1 MELSNSHKISQEKRD
16 FKISDV
22 LITAWSRV
30 QVLAGPPQKRA
41 PIGVLFFVAS
51 QDLNKAATRS
61 DASKAPVGLYLA
73 CGSQRIG
80 MSKGVGC
87 RSEGRQDLNPKL
99 IKFSLRN
106 PCSHDMIKPAWRRI
120 SCRIQI
126 TNSCPSLFRYIK

>member
-30 QVLAGPPQKRA
+30 QVLTG
-41 PIGVLFFVAS
+41 
-51 QDLNKAATRS
+51 NKAATRS

-80 MSKGVGC
+80 MSNGVGC
-87 RSEGRQDLNPKL
+87 RSEGQPGLELKTYKVL
-99 IKFSLRN
+99 IAESLL
-106 PCSHDMIKPAWRRI
+106 P
-120 SCRIQI
+120 
-126 TNSCPSLFRYIK
+126 

>member
-30 QVLAGPPQKRA
+30 QVLTGNKKEHPD
-41 PIGVLFFVAS
+41 GCSFLLWAS

-80 MSKGVGC
+80 MSNGVG
-87 RSEGRQDLNPKL
+87 
-99 IKFSLRN
+99 
-106 PCSHDMIKPAWRRI
+106 
-120 SCRIQI
+120 
-126 TNSCPSLFRYIK
+126 

>member
-22 LITAWSRV
+22 LITAWTRV
-30 QVLAGPPQKRA
+30 QVLACPLQKSDTNR
-41 PIGVLFFVAS
+41 VLFFVAS

-87 RSEGRQDLNPKL
+87 RSEGQPGLEPKTYKVL
-99 IKFSLRN
+99 IAESLL
-106 PCSHDMIKPAWRRI
+106 P
-120 SCRIQI
+120 
-126 TNSCPSLFRYIK
+126 

>member
-30 QVLAGPPQKRA
+30 QVLAGPSQKRA

-80 MSKGVGC
+80 MSNGVGC
-87 RSEGRQDLNPKL
+87 RSEGQPGLELKTYKVL
-99 IKFSLRN
+99 IAESLL
-106 PCSHDMIKPAWRRI
+106 P
-120 SCRIQI
+120 
-126 TNSCPSLFRYIK
+126 

>member
-30 QVLAGPPQKRA
+30 QVLTGNKKEHPD
-41 PIGVLFFVAS
+41 GCSFLLWAS

-80 MSKGVGC
+80 MSNGVGC
-87 RSEGRQDLNPKL
+87 RSEGQPGLELKTYKVL
-99 IKFSLRN
+99 IAESLL
-106 PCSHDMIKPAWRRI
+106 P
-120 SCRIQI
+120 
-126 TNSCPSLFRYIK
+126 